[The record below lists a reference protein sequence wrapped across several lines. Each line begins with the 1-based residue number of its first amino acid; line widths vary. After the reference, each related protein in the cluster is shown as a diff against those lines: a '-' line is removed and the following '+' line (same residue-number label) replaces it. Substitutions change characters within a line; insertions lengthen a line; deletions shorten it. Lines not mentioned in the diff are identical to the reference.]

1 MSQGQSPETQ
11 IGGRVRDGTEHILNG
26 VDGLVDVDFAHRL
39 VIVTMSTSGVLL
51 VSREA
56 SGQRSLTFGQFNVA
70 GQLTIVVGL
79 STK

>member
-1 MSQGQSPETQ
+1 
-11 IGGRVRDGTEHILNG
+11 

-56 SGQRSLTFGQFNVA
+56 SGQRSLAFGQFNVA